1 MLIQFTVENFLS
13 FRDQVTFSMVG
24 VSSDQQH
31 LEHLATD
38 HAGKGRSVLPIAAIY
53 GANGAGKSNLI
64 EAVSFA
70 KELIVQ
76 GTRSRQSISVPT
88 FKLGD
93 YSHKPSR
100 FEFIFTS
107 QGNQYSYGFK
117 LNKEQ
122 ILEEWL
128 YGIPAGK
135 KKEVLYFERIT
146 SATKKTTV
154 EYGLILKGRSEKRG
168 QFLDFIAQGTRPNQL
183 FLTEAI
189 DRNIDNLDPV
199 FNWFNNILTVIPA
212 ESNFLGLEI
221 MVAKDESFMDFL
233 GEFLKIS
240 GVGIDSINVEE
251 VEMDIDR
258 NSPSIPDEVMRNAV
272 KKFDESDSLQSVIL
286 ANSRGEYFI
295 ISRERKDHVSS
306 LQLKMMH
313 LGEDNKLIDFSM
325 EEESEG
331 TQRLIHLAPSIF
343 MLQEEFEKVIFLD
356 ELDRRLH
363 PLLSH
368 CFLKSVMSCRG
379 KDNQMIF
386 TTHDTNILDLD
397 IFRRD
402 EIWFVEKNQQGSS
415 TLYSLAEFKIRP
427 DLKLEKGYLAGRF
440 GAIPF
445 FGDPQKLGWLEKPAI
460 PVVG

>member
-38 HAGKGRSVLPIAAIY
+38 HAGKDKSVLPIAAIY

-189 DRNIDNLDPV
+189 DRNIDDLTLV
-199 FNWFNNILTVIPA
+199 FNWFSNVLLIISA
-212 ESNFLGLEI
+212 ESNCLTLEA
-221 MVAKDESFMDFL
+221 MVSIDTSFTDFL
-233 GEFLKIS
+233 GEFLNIS
-240 GVGIDSINVEE
+240 GVGINSIRLEKVEL
-251 VEMDIDR
+251 DID
-258 NSPSIPDEVMRNAV
+258 NHFFDMS
-272 KKFDESDSLQSVIL
+272 DESKDEIFKKLNEQDNQGVIIF
-286 ANSRGEYFI
+286 NEEGEYSVVSKELDGS
-295 ISRERKDHVSS
+295 ISLLRLRT
-306 LQLKMMH
+306 MH
-313 LGEDNKLIDFSM
+313 LSEGGHLISFEM

-331 TQRLIHLAPSIF
+331 TQRLIHLAPVLF
-343 MLQEEFEKVIFLD
+343 MLQEEPEKVVFLD

-368 CFLKSVMSCRG
+368 CFLKFVMSCHG

-402 EIWFVEKNQQGSS
+402 EIWFVEKNQQGASM
-415 TLYSLAEFKIRP
+415 LYSLAEFKIRP

-445 FGDPQKLGWLEKPAI
+445 FGDPQKLGWLKEPAI

>member
-24 VSSDQQH
+24 VQSDQQH
-31 LEHLATD
+31 PEHLAID
-38 HAGKGRSVLPIAAIY
+38 HAGKGRPVLPIAAIY

-76 GTRSRQSISVPT
+76 GTRGRQSISMPT

-128 YGIPAGK
+128 YGVPAGK

-154 EYGLILKGRSEKRG
+154 EYGLILKRRSEKRG

-189 DRNIDNLDPV
+189 DRNIDDLVPV
-199 FNWFNNILTVIPA
+199 FNWFDNVLTIISA
-212 ESNFLGLEI
+212 ESNCVALEAMI
-221 MVAKDESFMDFL
+221 SIDKSFTEFL
-233 GEFLKIS
+233 GEFLHTS
-240 GVGIDSINVEE
+240 GVGIDSIRLEKVEL
-251 VEMDIDR
+251 DI
-258 NSPSIPDEVMRNAV
+258 NNLLLNMS
-272 KKFDESDSLQSVIL
+272 DESKDDILKNLNEQDAQGVIVFNEEGDYSVIFKEL
-286 ANSRGEYFI
+286 DGNLSKLHLKTMHSGEGGNL
-295 ISRERKDHVSS
+295 V
-306 LQLKMMH
+306 
-313 LGEDNKLIDFSM
+313 DFEM

-331 TQRLIHLAPSIF
+331 TQRLIHLAPIIF
-343 MLQEEFEKVIFLD
+343 MLQKESERIVFLD

-363 PLLSH
+363 PLISH
-368 CFLKSVMSCRG
+368 RFLASVMNCRG
-379 KDNQMIF
+379 QNNQMIF

-397 IFRRD
+397 LFRRD
-402 EIWFVEKNQQGSS
+402 EIWFVEKNQQGAS

-427 DLKLEKGYLAGRF
+427 DLKLEKGYLNGRF

-445 FGDPQKLGWLEKPAI
+445 FGNPQKLGWLKDSGT
-460 PVVG
+460 PVVSG